1 MGLLRDVDFFQTRR
15 NARKCLAQYRRL
27 QRITGKSK
35 IDIKSPII
43 TDMPKSPSQ
52 GNKSEDALI
61 QHMDAEGELN
71 AIIAGLMSLSL
82 TSRAVLYY
90 SFCDKERWTND
101 LIGMEIGYSKRQVER
116 LKSEALI
123 EFAEAY
129 KKGKLITY
137 K

>member
-52 GNKSEDALI
+52 GNRAEDALI
-61 QHMDAEGELN
+61 QHMDAEAEQS
-71 AIIAGLMSLSL
+71 AIVSGLMSLGL
-82 TSRAVLYY
+82 TKRTILYL
-90 SFCDKERWTND
+90 SFCDQERWTGD
-101 LIGMEIGYSKRQVER
+101 EISREIDYSRRQMNEF
-116 LKSEALI
+116 KNEALI

-129 KKGKLITY
+129 RHGRLIAFH
-137 K
+137 